1 MAQMREAESSAS
13 AVPGTRRGARGAFKP
28 GFKQVQTGLRGRGP
42 RASPRV
48 IMAEPNGT
56 KQTESKPLLAVSAE
70 TETEGPS
77 VPISA
82 IVRAG
87 RRRLGRL
94 MLYRA

>member
-1 MAQMREAESSAS
+1 MP
-13 AVPGTRRGARGAFKP
+13 AVGS
-28 GFKQVQTGLRGRGP
+28 RGRAACVP
-42 RASPRV
+42 LV
-48 IMAEPNGT
+48 IMADPNGA

-87 RRRLGRL
+87 RR
-94 MLYRA
+94 

>member
-1 MAQMREAESSAS
+1 MAD
-13 AVPGTRRGARGAFKP
+13 
-28 GFKQVQTGLRGRGP
+28 
-42 RASPRV
+42 
-48 IMAEPNGT
+48 PNGT

-87 RRRLGRL
+87 RR
-94 MLYRA
+94 